1 MFITDLSIRRP
12 TVSWVMSLIL
22 IIFGLFV
29 FWKLPVRELP
39 NGIQPPVVQVQV
51 DYKSAAASIVDQE
64 VTQVLED
71 VIGGAEGIKNIDS
84 KSENG
89 RSTINVEFDTSIDLD
104 NAANDIRERV
114 ARVVDNLPSE
124 SDPPQILKRAA
135 GFTTTMWLSL
145 SSSTWS
151 DLELGDYA
159 ERFLVDQFSSVK
171 NVGRIRVGGLRELSI
186 RVWVDPIKLA
196 ANDLTIK
203 EVESAMRGENISLP
217 AGTLEADNIDLT
229 LNLDKSYNDINSIKQ
244 LPIKKKNNKVIL
256 LSDVANVEF
265 GPVSEKTLFKAQ
277 TKDQIN
283 LKTVGIGI
291 YARSGAST
299 VELSN
304 EIKKKIIEV
313 KKSLPEE
320 LDLRVSFNRANYV
333 EAAIEEVYKTLFI
346 AFILVV
352 LIIYLFLGNLKAVI
366 VPAIALPVSLIASFL
381 GLYIFGLSIN
391 IFVLLSFILAIGIIT
406 DDSVIMT
413 DAIYR
418 RIENGENSLVAAYKG
433 SKQISFAIIATTLI
447 LVAVFLPLIF
457 IKGISGTLFRETAI
471 ALSFSIVVSSFVALT
486 LSPMLASK
494 FLNKKTSKKFII
506 RKFENI
512 FSNFANFYKE
522 TLGTVI
528 YKTRT
533 VGIFIIFIIIASI
546 LLFNFSKKELLPMED
561 RGAYLII
568 GATDEGSSFEYTQE
582 QAQKVEA
589 RLLPLL
595 QAEDSPYS
603 RFIMRVPGFGSS
615 ANSYNSF
622 IIIALLDDWKNRK
635 KGQQIVLREAIGK
648 IVTLPQALAFPISP
662 QSIRVSSYN
671 KPVQMVIY
679 GSTYE
684 ELEEIQKKIIRKLRS
699 NKNLSRIDSDYNRN
713 KPEVKLIINK
723 NKAKDLGVST
733 KAIGETLE
741 TLYGGKKI
749 TTFNKLGKE
758 YPIIVQQYLSDRR
771 NKEGVSKIFVRSE
784 TNSKLISLANLVSF
798 KEEGSAKQ
806 LARYNRQRAVT
817 ISANINEGYTL
828 TEAIKFFEEVMS
840 SEAPKNQITW
850 KGKSEE
856 IKETSNELFIIFAL
870 ALLTAYLVMAATF
883 NSFIHPF
890 IIVLTVPLA
899 IFGGLVFILFLNS
912 SVNIFSQIALIILIG
927 ISTKNSILIVDFA
940 NQIRTTGKNIDT
952 AVKEACA
959 VRFRPIIMTSLSTM
973 IAMMPLVI
981 GNIGPGAGE
990 GSRLAV
996 GSTILGGMII
1006 STFFTLYVTPSMY
1019 LALAK
1024 NTKRIDVIDIELKK
1038 NYLKNNIFI
1047 FI

>member
-1024 NTKRIDVIDIELKK
+1024 NTKRIDIIDIELKK
-1038 NYLKNNIFI
+1038 ELSKK
-1047 FI
+1047 

>member
-1 MFITDLSIRRP
+1 MYLTEVSIRRP
-12 TVSWVMSLIL
+12 VISWVMSLIL
-22 IIFGLFV
+22 ILFGIFV

-39 NGIQPPVVQVQV
+39 SGLQPPIVQIQI
-51 DYKSAAASIVDQE
+51 DYKSAAAPIVDQE
-64 VTQVLED
+64 VTQVVED
-71 VIGGAEGIKNIDS
+71 VIGGAEGIKNIES

-89 RSTINVEFDTSIDLD
+89 RSTINVIFDTEIDLD

-114 ARVVDNLPSE
+114 ARIIDNLPTE
-124 SDPPQILKRAA
+124 SDPPQILKQAA

-159 ERFLVDQFSSVK
+159 ERYLVDTFSSVK

-186 RVWVDPIKLA
+186 RVWIDPIKLA
-196 ANDLTIK
+196 ANDLTVQD
-203 EVESAMRGENISLP
+203 VELALRRENIRLP
-217 AGTLEADNIDLT
+217 AGTLEANNIDLN
-229 LNLDKSYNDINSIKQ
+229 LSLDKSYSDIDKIKQ
-244 LPIKKKNNKVIL
+244 LPIKKNEKKVLL
-256 LSDVANVEF
+256 LSDVANIEF

-277 TKDQIN
+277 TKNKIN

-291 YARSGAST
+291 YAKSGAST
-299 VELSN
+299 VELSKT
-304 EIKKKIIEV
+304 IRV
-313 KKSLPEE
+313 KVAQVSKTLPEGLTLE
-320 LDLRVSFNRANYV
+320 VAFDRANYV
-333 EAAIEEVYKTLFI
+333 SAAIEEVYKTLII

-352 LIIYLFLGNLKAVI
+352 IIIYLFLGNLKAVI

-381 GLYIFGLSIN
+381 GLYLFGLSIN

-418 RIENGENSLVAAYKG
+418 RIEKGETSLVAAYKG
-433 SKQISFAIIATTLI
+433 SKQITFAIIATTLI
-447 LVAVFLPLIF
+447 LIAVFLPLIF
-457 IKGISGTLFRETAI
+457 IEGISGTLFKETAI
-471 ALSFSIVVSSFVALT
+471 ALSFSIIISSFVALT

-494 FLNKKTSKKFII
+494 FLTKKTNKNFIIKKFE
-506 RKFENI
+506 KYFQS
-512 FSNFANFYKE
+512 FSKFYKE
-522 TLGTVI
+522 TLNILIDKSKMVS
-528 YKTRT
+528 
-533 VGIFIIFIIIASI
+533 IFIIFIIITSI

-561 RGAYLII
+561 RGAYLVI
-568 GATDEGSSFEYTQE
+568 GFTDEGSSFEYTQE
-582 QAQKVEA
+582 KAQIIEK
-589 RLLPLL
+589 RLTPLL
-595 QAEDSPYS
+595 QADDSPYA

-622 IIIALLDDWKNRK
+622 IIIALLDNWKNRDK
-635 KGQQIVLREAIGK
+635 NSQTIMREAIGK
-648 IVTLPQALAFPISP
+648 IVTVPQAVAFPISP

-684 ELEEIQKKIIRKLRS
+684 ELEEIQKKIINNLRKNPS
-699 NKNLSRIDSDYNRN
+699 LSRIESDYSRN

-723 NKAKDLGVST
+723 SKAKDLGIST
-733 KAIGETLE
+733 ESIGRTLE
-741 TLYGGKKI
+741 ILYGGKKV

-758 YPIIVQQYLSDRR
+758 YPIILQQYISERR
-771 NKEGVSKIFVRSE
+771 NKDGISKIFVRSKDGE
-784 TNSKLISLANLVSF
+784 LISLVNLVEF
-798 KEEGSAKQ
+798 VEEGNAKE
-806 LARYNRQRAVT
+806 LNRYNRQRAVT
-817 ISANINEGYTL
+817 ISANINENYTL
-828 TEAIKFFEEVMS
+828 SEAIRFLEDTVSQVSPE
-840 SEAPKNQITW
+840 NQIAW

-856 IKETSNELFIIFAL
+856 LKETTNELFIIFAL

-883 NSFIHPF
+883 NSFVHPF
-890 IIVLTVPLA
+890 IIILTVPLA

-940 NQIRTTGKNIDT
+940 NQLRTKGKNIQDSI
-952 AVKEACA
+952 KEACDL
-959 VRFRPIIMTSLSTM
+959 RFRPIIMTSLSTM
-973 IAMMPLVI
+973 IAMLPLVI

-990 GSRLAV
+990 ASRLAV

-1019 LALAK
+1019 LLLAK
-1024 NTKRIDVIDIELKK
+1024 NTKRIDAVDIDLKK
-1038 NYLKNNIFI
+1038 QLN
-1047 FI
+1047 

>member
-1 MFITDLSIRRP
+1 M
-12 TVSWVMSLIL
+12 
-22 IIFGLFV
+22 
-29 FWKLPVRELP
+29 
-39 NGIQPPVVQVQV
+39 
-51 DYKSAAASIVDQE
+51 
-64 VTQVLED
+64 
-71 VIGGAEGIKNIDS
+71 
-84 KSENG
+84 
-89 RSTINVEFDTSIDLD
+89 
-104 NAANDIRERV
+104 
-114 ARVVDNLPSE
+114 
-124 SDPPQILKRAA
+124 
-135 GFTTTMWLSL
+135 
-145 SSSTWS
+145 
-151 DLELGDYA
+151 
-159 ERFLVDQFSSVK
+159 
-171 NVGRIRVGGLRELSI
+171 
-186 RVWVDPIKLA
+186 
-196 ANDLTIK
+196 
-203 EVESAMRGENISLP
+203 
-217 AGTLEADNIDLT
+217 
-229 LNLDKSYNDINSIKQ
+229 
-244 LPIKKKNNKVIL
+244 
-256 LSDVANVEF
+256 
-265 GPVSEKTLFKAQ
+265 
-277 TKDQIN
+277 
-283 LKTVGIGI
+283 
-291 YARSGAST
+291 
-299 VELSN
+299 
-304 EIKKKIIEV
+304 
-313 KKSLPEE
+313 
-320 LDLRVSFNRANYV
+320 
-333 EAAIEEVYKTLFI
+333 
-346 AFILVV
+346 
-352 LIIYLFLGNLKAVI
+352 
-366 VPAIALPVSLIASFL
+366 PAIALPVSLIASFL

-418 RIENGENSLVAAYKG
+418 RIENGETPLVAAYKG

-457 IKGISGTLFRETAI
+457 IEGISGTLFRETAI
-471 ALSFSIVVSSFVALT
+471 ALSFSIIVSSFVALT

-494 FLNKKTSKKFII
+494 FLYRYKTKKKFIQ
-506 RKFENI
+506 KFEKI
-512 FSNFANFYKE
+512 FLSFANFYRE
-522 TLGTVI
+522 TLSYVI
-528 YKTRT
+528 NKTKS
-533 VGIFIIFIIIASI
+533 VGIFIIFIIITSI
-546 LLFNFSKKELLPMED
+546 LLFSFSKKELLPMED

-595 QAEDSPYS
+595 QAKDSPYS

-635 KGQQIVLREAIGK
+635 KGQQVVLREAIGK

-662 QSIRVSSYN
+662 QSIRVSNYN

-679 GSTYE
+679 GNTYD
-684 ELEEIQKKIIRKLRS
+684 ELEKIQKKIIEKLRS
-699 NKNLSRIDSDYNRN
+699 NKNLSRIESDYNRN

-733 KAIGETLE
+733 KTIGETLE

-749 TTFNKLGKE
+749 TTFNKQGKE
-758 YPIIVQQYLSDRR
+758 YPIVVQQYLSDRR
-771 NKEGVSKIFVRSE
+771 NKDGISKIFVRSE
-784 TNSKLISLANLVSF
+784 TNAKLISMANLVSF
-798 KEEGSAKQ
+798 KDEGSAKQ

-828 TEAIKFFEEVMS
+828 TEAIRFFEDVMADL
-840 SEAPKNQITW
+840 APKNQITW

-870 ALLTAYLVMAATF
+870 SLLTAYLVMAATF

-890 IIVLTVPLA
+890 IIVLSVPLD

-912 SVNIFSQIALIILIG
+912 SINIFSQIALIILIG
-927 ISTKNSILIVDFA
+927 ISTKNSILIVDYA
-940 NQIRTTGKNIDT
+940 NQIRTTGKNIEA
-952 AVKEACA
+952 AVKDACS

-981 GNIGPGAGE
+981 GNFGPGAGE

-1024 NTKRIDVIDIELKK
+1024 NTKRIDSVELELKK
-1038 NYLKNNIFI
+1038 ELSKK
-1047 FI
+1047 

>member
-1 MFITDLSIRRP
+1 MLITELSIKRP
-12 TVSWVMSLIL
+12 AVSWVMSLIL
-22 IIFGLFV
+22 IVFGLFV

-51 DYKSAAASIVDQE
+51 NYSSASASIVDQE
-64 VTQVLED
+64 VTQVVED

-89 RSTINVEFDTSIDLD
+89 RSTINIEFDTNIDLD

-159 ERFLVDQFSSVK
+159 ERYLVDQFSSIK
-171 NVGRIRVGGLRELSI
+171 NVGRILVGGLRELSI
-186 RVWVDPIKLA
+186 RVWVNPIKLA
-196 ANDLTIK
+196 AYDLTIK
-203 EVESAMRGENISLP
+203 EVELAIRGENISLP

-244 LPIKKKNNKVIL
+244 LPVKKTGNKVIL
-256 LSDVANVEF
+256 LSDVANIEY

-299 VELSN
+299 VELSKD
-304 EIKKKIIEV
+304 IKKRIVEI
-313 KKSLPEE
+313 KKSLPDE

-333 EAAIEEVYKTLFI
+333 EAAIEEVYKTLLI
-346 AFILVV
+346 AFVLVV

-418 RIENGENSLVAAYKG
+418 RIENGESPLVAAYKG

-457 IKGISGTLFRETAI
+457 VEGISGTLFRETAI

-494 FLNKKTSKKFII
+494 FLVKRSSKKFFIQ
-506 RKFENI
+506 KFEKFFLS
-512 FSNFANFYKE
+512 FSNFYKE
-522 TLGTVI
+522 TLSATV
-528 YKTRT
+528 YKTKT
-533 VGIFIIFIIIASI
+533 VTFFIIFIVIASV

-568 GATDEGSSFEYTQE
+568 GFTDEGTSFEYTQE

-595 QAEDSPYS
+595 QAENSPYS
-603 RFIMRVPGFGSS
+603 RFIMRVPGFGDS

-635 KGQQIVLREAIGK
+635 KGQEAVLREAIGK
-648 IVTLPQALAFPISP
+648 IVTLPQAVAFPISP

-671 KPVQMVIY
+671 KPVQMVVY
-679 GSTYE
+679 GTNYE
-684 ELEEIQKKIIRKLRS
+684 ELENLQNRIIRKIRS
-699 NKNLSRIDSDYNRN
+699 NKNLSRIESDYNRN

-723 NKAKDLGVST
+723 NKAKDLGISS
-733 KAIGETLE
+733 KSIGETLE

-771 NKEGVSKIFVRSE
+771 NKDGISKIFVRSE
-784 TNSKLISLANLVSF
+784 TNGKLISLSNLVNF

-806 LARYNRQRAVT
+806 LSRYNRQPAIT

-828 TEAIKFFEEVMS
+828 AQAISFLEKVMA
-840 SEAPKNQITW
+840 ELAPENQITW

-899 IFGGLVFILFLNS
+899 IFGGLIFILFLNS

-927 ISTKNSILIVDFA
+927 ISTKNSILIVDYA
-940 NQIRTTGKNIDT
+940 NQIRTTGKNIEI
-952 AVKEACA
+952 AIKEACA

-973 IAMMPLVI
+973 IAMLPLVI

-1019 LALAK
+1019 FALAK
-1024 NTKRIDVIDIELKK
+1024 NTKRIDIVDLELKK
-1038 NYLKNNIFI
+1038 ELSKK
-1047 FI
+1047 